1 MRSGRFRCDACAG
14 HFDKRRCWGRVVAK
28 RASTIVVQLNPSG
41 EGFNLGLADFSAQ
54 ARLDQELTG
63 MSGLLLCAIERLAGG
78 GGTNLESAIDVA
90 VQELTSLRIAKIF
103 PIPIQL
109 LSSLMVI
116 RMPKAVGE

>member
-1 MRSGRFRCDACAG
+1 MLGAGGSQTRFD
-14 HFDKRRCWGRVVAK
+14 
-28 RASTIVVQLNPSG
+28 IVVQLNPSG

-90 VQELTSLRIAKIF
+90 VQELTSLRNREDISHPNTIIIITDGNTNAQSGRRIERILEQTEA
-103 PIPIQL
+103 IPH
-109 LSSLMVI
+109 STK
-116 RMPKAVGE
+116 MPA